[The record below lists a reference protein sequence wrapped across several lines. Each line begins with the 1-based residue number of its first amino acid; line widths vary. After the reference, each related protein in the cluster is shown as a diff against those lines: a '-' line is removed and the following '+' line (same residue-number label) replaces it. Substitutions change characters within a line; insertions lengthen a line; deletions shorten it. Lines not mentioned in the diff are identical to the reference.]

1 MYTMKPMVRIEIT
14 NDGALDEIC
23 KGSLEMAISF
33 LIAKERD
40 INDTKKETK
49 NETKNIKTP

>member
-1 MYTMKPMVRIEIT
+1 MKPMVRIEIK
-14 NDGALDEIC
+14 NDGVLDELC

-40 INDTKKETK
+40 IKDTKNDNKDE
-49 NETKNIKTP
+49 ERM

>member
-1 MYTMKPMVRIEIT
+1 MKPMVRIEIT
-14 NDGALDEIC
+14 NDGTLNELC

-49 NETKNIKTP
+49 DETKNIKTP

>member
-1 MYTMKPMVRIEIT
+1 MNTMKPMVRIEIT
-14 NDGALDEIC
+14 NDGTLDELC

-40 INDTKKETK
+40 INDTKKETED
-49 NETKNIKTP
+49 ETTSTKTS